1 MSKLQ
6 EQVRVLEIRLY
17 DVLVGFL
24 AGYRDGRNIFTFA
37 HEYINL
43 EESSRPT
50 LTLKHYHQTEF
61 VFRKQL
67 KSRQKLPP
75 LFSNLLPEGELR
87 EYVLRNLKIHMD
99 HEFEMFSELGR
110 DLPGA
115 ITARELLSDEIPPYA
130 LEGRPEIK
138 PGRLLRNE
146 DDNDRFSLSGV
157 LMKFSMFEKEG
168 DFFISKSKKI
178 GQWIIKVPSTRFL
191 QVPLNEY
198 SSMKL
203 AQAAGIKI
211 PDIRLVK
218 LNNIKGFPDI
228 KMPDEEFAY
237 AVNRFDRKQSKRIHT
252 EDFAQVFEFYPAEK
266 YKRTNYDT
274 VARTIYNVFPDA
286 HINIQEFMARLIVNI
301 MIGNGDAHLKNWS
314 IVYPDRKNPSLS
326 PAYDILFTQAYT
338 ESDDSIALNLGK
350 EKKITSLSLDH
361 FKTLASR
368 SGVDW
373 QVVKGRI
380 NETIEKARSNWPNL
394 LRELPMADSHKE
406 KLKQYWKTLTTDFKI
421 DL

>member
-1 MSKLQ
+1 MMSKIQ

-75 LFSNLLPEGELR
+75 FFSNLLPEGELR

-138 PGRLLRNE
+138 PGRLLRKE
-146 DDNDRFSLSGV
+146 DDNERFSLSGV

-168 DFFISKSKKI
+168 DFFISKSKNI

-198 SSMKL
+198 SSMRL

-237 AVNRFDRKQSKRIHT
+237 AVNRFDRKHDKRIHT

-286 HINIQEFMARLIVNI
+286 HIDIQEFMARLIVNI
-301 MIGNGDAHLKNWS
+301 MIGNGDAH
-314 IVYPDRKNPSLS
+314 RKNVSLLSRDDHVALS
-326 PAYDILFTQAYT
+326 PAYDLVSSRLVIPEEADELALTLNGRQNRLMRSDFLAFAAHVHIAEEYAVQKIEQLSHLHGQFKEMISTSHLRPDLCERFLEIL
-338 ESDDSIALNLGK
+338 ESRLQRFIS
-350 EKKITSLSLDH
+350 
-361 FKTLASR
+361 
-368 SGVDW
+368 
-373 QVVKGRI
+373 
-380 NETIEKARSNWPNL
+380 
-394 LRELPMADSHKE
+394 
-406 KLKQYWKTLTTDFKI
+406 
-421 DL
+421 